1 MAKAIV
7 VAAPASGSGKTLI
20 TLGLLRALRN
30 SGVRVA
36 AAKVGP
42 DYIDPRF
49 HEAATGRP
57 CYNLDP
63 WAMSPNQIKGL
74 VAELAR
80 DTDLVIIEGVMG
92 LFDGPR
98 GAKGSTADL
107 AVMLGLP
114 VLFALDCRH
123 QAQSAAALV
132 HGFASYRKDLDLA
145 GVILNRTASERHEL
159 LLREA
164 LGHEVLLALR
174 NDEALSW
181 PSRHLGLVQAQENRA
196 LDAFIEAAALRVSNP
211 RALERILDLA
221 QPLHGS
227 DGDQILPPLAPSIA
241 IACDD
246 AFSFSYSYLLDSWR
260 RQGAPLSTFSPLA
273 DEAPDATAGAVFLP
287 GGYPELHAGR
297 IAANRQF
304 LDGLR
309 SHAGQVAFP
318 GGKVDDTDE
327 NSIFAALREAEEEL
341 NIPPARVEVIGVGD
355 TYYSGSGY
363 SIAPVVGII
372 PPDLELQPNPQEVED
387 WFEVPLAFL
396 LDPANSIKKEANWNG
411 QQRSYYDMQWG
422 ERRIW
427 GVTAGI
433 IANLVR
439 RLA

>member
-20 TLGLLRALRN
+20 TLGLLRAFRN
-30 SGVRVA
+30 GGVRVA

-57 CYNLDP
+57 CYNLDA
-63 WAMSPNQIKGL
+63 WAMSPSQIKGL

-80 DTDLVIIEGVMG
+80 DADLVIIEGVMG

-107 AVMLGLP
+107 AVMLELP

-132 HGFASYRKDLDLA
+132 HGFASYSKDLDLA

-164 LGHEVLLALR
+164 LSHEVLLALR

-181 PSRHLGLVQAQENRA
+181 PSRHLGLVQAQENSA

-211 RALERILDLA
+211 KALERILDLA
-221 QPLHGS
+221 RPLEGT
-227 DGDQILPPLAPSIA
+227 GGGQVLPPLAASIA
-241 IACDD
+241 IARDD

-260 RQGAPLSTFSPLA
+260 RQGAALSTFSPLA

-297 IAANRQF
+297 IAANLHF

-309 SHAGQVAFP
+309 SHAGLIYGEC
-318 GGKVDDTDE
+318 GGYMVLGESLIDSNGMSHAMAGLLPLTT
-327 NSIFAALREAEEEL
+327 SFAKRKLHL
-341 NIPPARVEVIGVGD
+341 
-355 TYYSGSGY
+355 GY
-363 SIAPVVGII
+363 RQ
-372 PPDLELQPNPQEVED
+372 LEP
-387 WFEVPLAFL
+387 
-396 LDPANSIKKEANWNG
+396 WNG
-411 QQRSYYDMQWG
+411 VLRAHEFHYSTAVSEGPADHLFTARDAAGNTLENMGLRRGRVMGSYAHVIA
-422 ERRIW
+422 E
-427 GVTAGI
+427 AG
-433 IANLVR
+433 
-439 RLA
+439 